1 MEKQLKLSLF
11 SDTVFD
17 INGVS
22 RFIQDLAKEA
32 HRREEPLSV
41 ITASPLAP
49 PLAAEGITV
58 IDHWAAMTM
67 PHYPTQFLVFPSL
80 RQLKAHF
87 QNTRPDVVHI
97 STPGPVGWNA
107 MRYARKYKHP
117 VTSTYHT
124 NFPQYTLDIT
134 KSRLLYRLT
143 LSLMRAF
150 YRRCDLVFTRSKE
163 YIAILEEE
171 IGIPKEKIIFLNPGI
186 DTQKFNPSFRN
197 ETLWERYPEI
207 SEDTVKLLYVGRL
220 SEEKNFPFLLE
231 LFQAFQERRQIG
243 QPGVELIVLGEGVFL
258 EEEDYRRALGIHML
272 GVKRDVELSELYA
285 SCDLFVFPSVTE
297 TLGQAVMEAQASGLP
312 ALVSDR
318 GGPQS
323 VITPGETGYVLSV
336 DDPAPWVDMIDS
348 LCNNMALRKE
358 MGQKAHIKM
367 REKSFAKSFD
377 TFWNI
382 HKNRFA
388 SEG

>member
-1 MEKQLKLSLF
+1 MEKHLNLSLF

-32 HRREEPLSV
+32 HRREESLSIV
-41 ITASPLAP
+41 TASPLSP
-49 PLAAEGITV
+49 PLEAEGITV

-80 RQLKAHF
+80 RQLHAHF
-87 QNTRPDVVHI
+87 KAFPPDVVHI
-97 STPGPVGWNA
+97 STPGPIGWNA
-107 MRYARKYKHP
+107 LRYARRFGCP

-124 NFPQYTLDIT
+124 NFPQYVRDI
-134 KSRLLYRLT
+134 SGSFFLYRLT
-143 LSLMRAF
+143 VSLMRAF

-163 YIAILEEE
+163 YTAVLEEE
-171 IGIPKEKIIFLNPGI
+171 IGIPAEKIIYLHPGI

-197 ETLWERYPEI
+197 ETLWERYPDI
-207 SEDTVKLLYVGRL
+207 SPDTVKLLYVGRL

-231 LFQAFQERRQIG
+231 LFRAFQDRRQIG
-243 QPGVELIVLGEGVFL
+243 QPEVELIVLGEGVFL
-258 EEEDYRRALGIHML
+258 KEQDYWRAQGVHML
-272 GVKRDVELSELYA
+272 GVKRDTELSELYA

-312 ALVSDR
+312 ALVSDQ

-323 VITPGETGYVLSV
+323 IITPNKTGYVLSV
-336 DDPAPWVDMIDS
+336 DNPAPWIDTIDS
-348 LCNNMALRKE
+348 LCNNMALCKE
-358 MGQKAHIKM
+358 MGKSAHMQM
-367 REKSFAKSFD
+367 REKSFSKSFD
-377 TFWNI
+377 IFWSI

-388 SEG
+388 SKG